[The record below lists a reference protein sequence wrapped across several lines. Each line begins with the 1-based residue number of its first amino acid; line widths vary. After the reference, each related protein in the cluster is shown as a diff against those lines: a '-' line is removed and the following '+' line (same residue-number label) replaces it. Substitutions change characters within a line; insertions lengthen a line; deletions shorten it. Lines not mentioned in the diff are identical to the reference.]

1 MSRWDI
7 DPPGVAGVVTRTGEA
22 AKGFE
27 TAATKYGAALEGA
40 AGACGSEIVA
50 GALAGFAQH
59 KAPAMKA
66 VVERTGRALTGAVNA
81 TKAYIDGD
89 LEMARTAQANAV
101 APPPGND
108 FRGR

>member
-1 MSRWDI
+1 MSKWDI
-7 DPPGVAGVVTRTGEA
+7 DPAGVAGVVTRTGEV

-27 TAATKYGAALEGA
+27 TAATKYGDALEGA

-50 GALAGFAQH
+50 GALVGFAQH
-59 KAPAMKA
+59 TAAPMKA
-66 VVERTGRALTGAVNA
+66 VVQRTTQALTGAVNA

-89 LEMARTAQANAV
+89 LEMARTAQAHAAA
-101 APPPGND
+101 APPGE